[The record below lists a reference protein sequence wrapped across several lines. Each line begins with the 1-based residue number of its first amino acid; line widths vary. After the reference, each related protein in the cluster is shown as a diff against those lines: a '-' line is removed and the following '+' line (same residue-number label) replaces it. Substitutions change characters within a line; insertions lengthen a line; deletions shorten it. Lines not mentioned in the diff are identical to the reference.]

1 MLPVA
6 PIEVES
12 RIMRKLFVVAALL
25 VLCKKV
31 TMTRILLLVDFGVMV
46 TDIPVTSTI
55 VVEVVEKTV
64 VLAVDKT

>member
-1 MLPVA
+1 
-6 PIEVES
+6 
-12 RIMRKLFVVAALL
+12 
-25 VLCKKV
+25 
-31 TMTRILLLVDFGVMV
+31 MTRILLLVDFGVMV